1 MTKRV
6 LRYTSITMLSAVLWG
21 CGSDGDSS
29 GGSGTVV
36 DDGSGVEVTGES
48 FSFDPAEIHVSAGD
62 EVIIELTARGT
73 KHDLV
78 VEEADFK
85 VVAERGET
93 SSATLSP
100 LPEGSYAFYCSVPGH
115 RKAGMEGVLVV
126 GP

>member
-6 LRYTSITMLSAVLWG
+6 LRLTSIAILSAVLWG
-21 CGSDGDSS
+21 CGSDGDGS
-29 GGSGTVV
+29 GGGGTVV
-36 DDGSGVEVTGES
+36 DDGSGVEVTGTS

-73 KHDLV
+73 NHDFV

-85 VVAERGET
+85 VAAERGET
-93 SSATLSP
+93 SSATMSP
-100 LPEGSYAFYCSVPGH
+100 LPEGIYAFYCSVPGH
-115 RKAGMEGVLVV
+115 RKAGMEGALIV